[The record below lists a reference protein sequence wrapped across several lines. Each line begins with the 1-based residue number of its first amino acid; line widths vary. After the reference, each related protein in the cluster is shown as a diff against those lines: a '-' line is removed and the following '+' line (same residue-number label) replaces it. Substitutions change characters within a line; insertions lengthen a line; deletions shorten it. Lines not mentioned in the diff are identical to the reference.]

1 MQAGILAIS
10 SGEQAMIWGVLV
22 IAIAGLLYAVFLAR
36 QILAEP
42 KGSAKMQE
50 VWGYIRTGAN
60 AYLRSQFRTI
70 VVLIAVLVVVLFFSV
85 AIIKPSTFAIQKFCP
100 TVAQTAVDAVNANQA
115 QLAQEYRTTHT
126 TATD

>member
-1 MQAGILAIS
+1 MQTGILQIS
-10 SGEQAMIWGVLV
+10 PTENTMITIVLG
-22 IAIAGLLYAVFLAR
+22 IAVLGLLYAIFLAR

-100 TVAQTAVDAVNANQA
+100 NVAQTAVDVVNANQA
-115 QLAQEYRTTHT
+115 QLA
-126 TATD
+126 